1 MATNIKKTSVANRVP
16 NTFVL
21 STDGD
26 IGVNTHDGKMYISNS
41 SNVFEVGANISG
53 NVTIGGNVS
62 IGNEITSV
70 RGIRFDADNPVVD
83 PLIPTPQ
90 EGLMTWN
97 PIEQCLDIHQNDTTL
112 QVGLEHMTLFRN
124 TTGATI
130 VDGTVLE
137 ITGANGDGN
146 PTVSLFTANSVAD
159 SLHVIG
165 VCTEAVANGALGR
178 ATKFGK
184 VRGVNTTGSQYS
196 ETWVIG
202 TELFVSPTVAGGLT
216 SIKPSPPNQAIF
228 IGTVTQVGTTDG
240 IILINTPTITK
251 LRYGV
256 FSDTA
261 TQNAAIA
268 NTAYAIKFDTTQ
280 FAAGHSVESRYSGS
294 NNAIVAA
301 VSGLYNYQF
310 SLQFASTTNQTRSI
324 WIWPRKDNVDI
335 PNSATRITITDST
348 TYVVAA
354 WNFVISMQANNDFQL
369 MWAAEEGSNVISLA
383 AFSATAFCPATPSVL
398 LSVTQAS
405 I

>member
-62 IGNEITSV
+62 IANEITNV

-146 PTVSLFTANSVAD
+146 PLVSLFTANSVSD

-165 VCTEAVANGALGR
+165 LCTESVPNNALGR

-184 VRGVNTTGSQYS
+184 VRGLNTTGSQYS

-202 TELFVSPTVAGGLT
+202 TELFISPTVAGGLT

-228 IGTVTQVGTTDG
+228 IGTVTKVGTTDG
-240 IILINTPTITK
+240 IILVNTPTITK
-251 LRYGV
+251 LRYGS
-256 FSDTA
+256 FSDTT
-261 TQNAAIA
+261 TQSAVAA
-268 NTAYAIKFDTTQ
+268 NTAYPIEFNTTD
-280 FAAGHSVESRYSGS
+280 FAAGHSVASRYSGS
-294 NNAIVAA
+294 NNAIVAE

-310 SLQFASTTNQTRSI
+310 SLQFSSTTNQTRDI
-324 WIWPRKDNVDI
+324 WIWPRKNNSDI
-335 PNSATRITITDST
+335 PNSATRVSITDST
-348 TYVVAA
+348 TYIVAA
-354 WNFVISMQANNDFQL
+354 WNFIVSMSANDDFQL
-369 MWAAEEGSNVISLA
+369 MWAAQEGSNTISIT
-383 AFSATAFCPATPSVL
+383 AFSATAFCPAIPSVI
-398 LSVTQAS
+398 LSVTEAS
-405 I
+405 L